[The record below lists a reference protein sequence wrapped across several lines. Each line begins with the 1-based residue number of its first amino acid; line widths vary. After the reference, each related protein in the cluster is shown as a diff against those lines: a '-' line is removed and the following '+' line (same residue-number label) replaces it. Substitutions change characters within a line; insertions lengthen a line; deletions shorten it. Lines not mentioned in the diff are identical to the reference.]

1 MQPNI
6 NRSAIPCWFETQPA
20 GCRKPHCVFQH
31 NKPRPSIN
39 ELHSKRSEWI
49 LPVGQKANISSSS
62 NNDSSQKMS
71 SLTAQDEKKSMSIAE
86 IPSNEP
92 IQINLE
98 KDDDSDDPEHSELD
112 QQDIDSKLKVPT
124 IEPIEQIKMERVF
137 AANAQS
143 ISNPNR
149 KHGCRIVQQKNNQK
163 FSPLTSS
170 KQDVEI
176 NKSVANRKTNKSVS
190 EKEELKTDFVV
201 KTLEQI
207 RQERVESSD
216 ISTNKI
222 DNDYQSNDNQ
232 FKENEAPKSI
242 TCKRPSS
249 DLPTRP
255 IKLRRNKTNTDVCL
269 QSQAN
274 KEGVGDSVDEKE
286 IDSPK
291 ISETKISP
299 SPTINNSSSKLFTLD
314 FEFLDDQSV
323 DFDSSIANNNES
335 ANIDDDEL
343 MRQIDQ
349 VINS

>member
-1 MQPNI
+1 
-6 NRSAIPCWFETQPA
+6 
-20 GCRKPHCVFQH
+20 
-31 NKPRPSIN
+31 
-39 ELHSKRSEWI
+39 
-49 LPVGQKANISSSS
+49 
-62 NNDSSQKMS
+62 
-71 SLTAQDEKKSMSIAE
+71 
-86 IPSNEP
+86 
-92 IQINLE
+92 
-98 KDDDSDDPEHSELD
+98 
-112 QQDIDSKLKVPT
+112 
-124 IEPIEQIKMERVF
+124 MERVF